1 MTIVI
6 PNQSEP
12 GKPGRPVGSRG
23 NGKTMAEIVAREKRK
38 LAIIEMESKAT
49 EARAAAE
56 EISKITELRA
66 EQKARV
72 TETYVK
78 QEAARAPQFQIDQ
91 RPTLYLL
98 GALAALMFVA
108 AAVLTADGT
117 IGSAAAARFVEP
129 WMGFLLFGV
138 FEVAILVFMLLYYV
152 TGSRVDYEGKRV
164 PSEHWFWLMV
174 FASAV
179 TVIASAYHVM
189 DVYDY
194 DFANIDL
201 WVGIGLRVVAA
212 LFFVLVSKGIAS
224 VLFAKAILL

>member
-1 MTIVI
+1 MVMM
-6 PNQSEP
+6 PEP
-12 GKPGRPVGSRG
+12 TKKPGRPAGSRG
-23 NGKTMAEIVAREKRK
+23 NGKTLKEIAAREERS
-38 LAIIEMESKAT
+38 LARIQMEQQLT

-56 EISKITELRA
+56 EITKITRLRA
-66 EQKARV
+66 EQKALQ
-72 TETYVK
+72 TEAYVK
-78 QEAARAPQFQIDQ
+78 QEAVRAPQFQIDQ

-98 GALAALMFVA
+98 GALAAIMFIA

-129 WMGFLLFGV
+129 WMGYLLFGV
-138 FEVAILVFMLLYYV
+138 FEIAILVFMLLYYV
-152 TGSRVDYEGKRV
+152 TGSRVDYDGNRV
-164 PSEHWFWLMV
+164 PSVHWFWLMV
-174 FASAV
+174 FASTV

-194 DFANIDL
+194 EFTSIDL

-224 VLFAKAILL
+224 VLFAKAVQL